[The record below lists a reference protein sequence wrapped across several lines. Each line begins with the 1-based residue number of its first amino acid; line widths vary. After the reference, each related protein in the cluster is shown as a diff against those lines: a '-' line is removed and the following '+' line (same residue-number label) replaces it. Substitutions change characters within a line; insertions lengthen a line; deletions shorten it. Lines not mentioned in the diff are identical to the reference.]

1 MVDVHFSLASLAF
14 PLWLRIGHYIN
25 LLFLGLLIRSGIQ
38 VLAAHPRLYWNDG
51 CQPESAWL
59 RFTRKQILAPLM
71 ILTGAA
77 MSPAIEARFPWYLKL
92 FGGRQAARSLHFL
105 VMVALV
111 LFTLVHTV
119 LVLIV
124 HFNDNL
130 RHIVFGT
137 VDSSVLLAIAI
148 AVIALLFALA

>member
-1 MVDVHFSLASLAF
+1 MHFSLASLAF